1 MNTRKSFRKAA
12 LSLLL
17 SSALFG
23 ATQQAQATLLSIAQ
37 SPLILSES
45 VAPNLVLTLDDSG
58 SMRYAFAPDSMGD
71 NGAYR
76 RFKSAVFNPMYY
88 NPAVTYLVPTKV
100 NSDGSRANPGYST
113 AFTAAYSNGFK
124 TTTGTTDLSS
134 SYWVTRNSDPATAPS
149 SSFTATDSTYGW
161 RQYVQN
167 PDADFGPKVLSQNST
182 TGNPQVT
189 NNYTYSNN
197 LRSCPSNN
205 SVTPDSSTSTN
216 STTGSDG
223 NITKTDTTTTTTY
236 AYVSCKKN
244 SGSPTRYT
252 LVVNATTTVTTTTTV
267 SRPDRTQARVPAY
280 YYVYDNTLTG
290 CTSSTTDDN
299 CYRLV
304 TVTAT
309 SGVGNTDERQNFAI
323 WYSFYRTRAL
333 ATLSAANLAFNSLPS
348 SIRLTWQT
356 LNDCTTLNSSS
367 CGTNY
372 FRKFSDQ
379 HRGNFFTWLSGVPFV
394 NGTSLRLAMS
404 RAGEFLKSNDAWAYD
419 PNPFTSSGG
428 RGTTV
433 QNPAYACRPSYQI
446 MMTDGMWNG
455 DNGATS
461 ATLKPDQSNTTL
473 PDGKTYSKQTPFN
486 DATQNTLADLAFH
499 YWATDA
505 NTNLDNDVKP
515 LLVAPNT
522 SDATAEYW
530 DPRNDPATWQH
541 LVNYTIGL
549 GLTSAL
555 DKPGIPWSGDTYG
568 GAGYTALKN
577 GTAWPAA
584 STDSA
589 NNVYD
594 LWHTAINSR
603 GEFFSADS
611 PDKIVEAFR
620 TIINR
625 ISNRTASASAPGVT
639 ASVVEDTIT
648 REVYETQFNSE
659 DWSGNLIKYTID
671 SNGARTQSWDLATT
685 LNGVQASTRNIKMFS
700 SSGTSKLKDF
710 TWDNLS
716 AAQQT
721 LLNRDYDT
729 TNSTADTRGAQRVAY
744 VRGDQSNEGSASTQ
758 FRERGS
764 VVGDIINSS
773 PVLVGTPKYLAY
785 LADAIDGAT
794 TDGTSKYAAFR
805 TANSADGTSPAR
817 RPMVYVGG
825 NDGMLH
831 GFDTRTGA
839 EVFAYVPTAVIENL
853 YKLPAKK
860 YKGGA
865 HQFYVDGTPVVSD
878 VYYGDAW
885 HTVLVGTLRAGG
897 RSMFALDITNPNA
910 ITLLWEKS
918 FDTSATYANM
928 GYTFPTPSI
937 ARLHNGKWAVVTGNG
952 YGNQSGTDA
961 DKASL
966 MILDVQTGDMIKELV
981 VTGDNSKANGMSSVK
996 LADNNSDGVADYAY
1010 AGDLQGN
1017 LWRFDLF
1024 PASAR
1029 DGTGTDPFKRGT
1041 GGITDSAGNANDFAV
1056 SYGGKPL
1063 YTATDSRNSG
1073 ATAQTIMA
1081 APSLVRHP
1089 TTMGY
1094 LVVFGTGK
1102 YFETTDGN
1110 VDSTRAQSI
1119 YGIWDR
1125 KTRAQ
1130 STSAPNPA
1138 LARSNLVAQSIT
1150 EEAASN
1156 PFSSN
1161 TNVEGVRAVSQ
1172 NAIQWYTTGATDT
1185 LDSSV
1190 NKWGWVLD
1198 LKIDG
1203 SSTLS
1208 GEMMINPMATRGST
1222 LLVNTLTPN
1231 ADPCKEG
1238 VDSWIYGLDPYTG
1251 GRTKYSVFDMNN
1263 DKTINDSDTYGS
1275 GNTVVSGY
1283 KKPGAGGF
1291 TTNNGEIYTSPGLG
1305 SGMMYSSGPTST
1317 GRQTWR
1323 VIPEEAR

>member
-1 MNTRKSFRKAA
+1 MKTSIFPRKAA
-12 LSLLL
+12 LSLGICLGL
-17 SSALFG
+17 FSSIQQ
-23 ATQQAQATLLSIAQ
+23 TQASLLSIAQ

-45 VAPNLVLTLDDSG
+45 VAPNLILTLDDSG
-58 SMRYAFAPDSMGD
+58 SMRYAFAPDSMAD
-71 NGAYR
+71 NGNTR
-76 RFKSAVFNPMYY
+76 RFKAAVFNPMYY
-88 NPAVTYLVPTKV
+88 NPAVTYLIPTKI

-113 AFTAAYSNGFK
+113 SFSAAYSNGLK
-124 TTTGTTDLSS
+124 TSTGTIDLST
-134 SYWVTRNSDPATAPS
+134 SYWVTRNSDPATTPGTL
-149 SSFTATDSTYGW
+149 FTSTDSSYGW

-167 PDADFGPKVLSQNST
+167 PAADFGPAVLSQSSST
-182 TGNPQVT
+182 GTPQVV

-205 SVTPDSSTSTN
+205 AVDPVSSTSSN
-216 STTGSDG
+216 STTGADG
-223 NITKTDTTTTTTY
+223 NITKVDTTTTTTY

-244 SGSPTRYT
+244 SGNNRYT
-252 LVVNATTTVTTTTTV
+252 LIVNTTTTETITTTV
-267 SRPDRTQARVPAY
+267 SRPDRTQAKVPAY

-290 CTSSTTDDN
+290 CTSSTADDN

-304 TVTAT
+304 TVSAS
-309 SGVGNTDERQNFAI
+309 SGVGGTDERQNFAI

-333 ATLSAANLAFNSLPS
+333 ATLSAANLSFNSLPAT
-348 SIRLTWQT
+348 IRLTWQT
-356 LNDCTTLNSSS
+356 LNSCTTLNSSG

-379 HRGNFFTWLSGVPFV
+379 HRGNFFTWLTGVGF
-394 NGTSLRLAMS
+394 NQGTSLRAAMG
-404 RAGEFLKSNDAWAYD
+404 RAGEFLTGSDAWAYE
-419 PNPFTSSGG
+419 PNPFTSGG
-428 RGTTV
+428 GKGTTV
-433 QNPAYACRPSYQI
+433 QTPTYACRPSYQI

-455 DNGATS
+455 DDGSPSQTF
-461 ATLKPDQSNTTL
+461 KPDHSNTTL
-473 PDGKTYSKQTPFN
+473 PDRKTYSKQAPFN

-505 NTNLDNDVKP
+505 NTNLKNDVKP

-577 GTAWPAA
+577 GTSWPAA
-584 STDSA
+584 SDGSA

-639 ASVVEDTIT
+639 ASIVEDTIT

-659 DWSGNLIKYTID
+659 NWSGNLIKYSID
-671 SNGARTQSWDLATT
+671 SNGARTQSWDLSTT
-685 LNGVQASTRNIKMFS
+685 LNGNASRTIKMFS
-700 SSGTSKLKDF
+700 ASNASKLQDF
-710 TWDNLS
+710 TWSNLT
-716 AAQQT
+716 AAQQA
-721 LLNRDYDT
+721 LLNRDFDT
-729 TNSTADTRGAQRVAY
+729 TNSTADTKGADRLAY
-744 VRGDQSNEGSASTQ
+744 VRGDQSNEGSASGQ
-758 FRERGS
+758 FRERS
-764 VVGDIINSS
+764 SIMGDIVNSS

-785 LADAIDGAT
+785 LADAIDGGSN
-794 TDGTSKYAAFR
+794 TDGSSKYAAFR
-805 TANSADGTSPAR
+805 EANNADGANPSR
-817 RPMVYVGG
+817 RPMVYVGA

-865 HQFYVDGTPVVSD
+865 HQFYVDGTPTVSD
-878 VYYGDAW
+878 VYYSGAW

-910 ITLLWEKS
+910 VTLLWEKS
-918 FDTSATYANM
+918 FDSGDAYVNM
-928 GYTFPTPSI
+928 GYSFPQPTI
-937 ARLHNGKWAVVTGNG
+937 ARLHTGKWAVVTGNG
-952 YGNQSGTDA
+952 YGNQAGTGA

-966 MILDVQTGDMIKELV
+966 MILDIQTGEMVKELV
-981 VTGDNSKANGMSSVK
+981 VTGDATKANGLSTVK

-1024 PASAR
+1024 PSSVH
-1029 DGTGTDPFKRGT
+1029 GTTSGDPFRRGT
-1041 GGITDSAGNANDFAV
+1041 GGITDSASNADDFVV
-1056 SYGGKPL
+1056 SYGGRPL
-1063 YTATDSRNSG
+1063 YTAQDSRSSG

-1081 APSLVRHP
+1081 PPSLVRHP
-1089 TTMGY
+1089 TTLGY
-1094 LVVFGTGK
+1094 LVIFGTGK

-1125 KTRAQ
+1125 KTKGQ
-1130 STSAPNPA
+1130 STSAPSSA
-1138 LARSNLVAQSIT
+1138 LDRSNLVTQTIT
-1150 EEAASN
+1150 EEAATN
-1156 PFSSN
+1156 PFGN
-1161 TNVEGVRAVSQ
+1161 NPNVQGIRTISQ
-1172 NAIQWYTTGATDT
+1172 NTIQWYATGATDNS
-1185 LDSSV
+1185 DSSV

-1198 LKIDG
+1198 LKIAG

-1208 GEMMINPMATRGST
+1208 GEMMINPMATRGTT

-1238 VDSWIYGLDPYTG
+1238 VDSWVYGLDPTTG
-1251 GRTKYSVFDMNN
+1251 GRTRYSVFDMNN
-1263 DKTINDSDTYGS
+1263 DKTIDGNDTYGS
-1275 GNTVVSGY
+1275 SNTVVSGY

-1291 TTNNGEIYTSPGLG
+1291 TTNNGEIFTSPGLG

-1317 GRQTWR
+1317 GRQSWR

>member
-1 MNTRKSFRKAA
+1 MNPRTFPRKATA
-12 LSLLL
+12 SLVLC
-17 SSALFG
+17 SAFFG
-23 ATQQAQATLLSIAQ
+23 GAHEAQATLLNIGQ

-45 VAPNLVLTLDDSG
+45 VAPNLILTLDDSG

-71 NGAYR
+71 NGATR
-76 RFKSAVFNPMYY
+76 RFKAAVFNPMYY

-100 NSDGSRANPGYST
+100 NADGTRANPGYTTS
-113 AFTAAYSNGFK
+113 FTAAYSNGFK
-124 TTTGTTDLSS
+124 TSTGTTDLST

-149 SSFTATDSTYGW
+149 TSFTATDSTYGW

-167 PDADFGPKVLSQNST
+167 PTADFGPKST
-182 TGNPQVT
+182 QSSSTAPAVVT
-189 NNYTYSNN
+189 SNVTYASNQS
-197 LRSCPSNN
+197 RCPTNINASTQTSNN
-205 SVTPDSSTSTN
+205 SSTDANGTVTRQDY
-216 STTGSDG
+216 STTTSYSNISCSGSG
-223 NITKTDTTTTTTY
+223 SRIKVTVTTSAVTTTTTT
-236 AYVSCKKN
+236 
-244 SGSPTRYT
+244 
-252 LVVNATTTVTTTTTV
+252 VTTA
-267 SRPDRTQARVPAY
+267 DRTQARVPAY
-280 YYVYDNTLTG
+280 YYLYDATLTG
-290 CTSSTTDDN
+290 CTSTTTDDN

-304 TVTAT
+304 NVTAT
-309 SGVGNTDERQNFAI
+309 SGIGNSDERQNFAI

-333 ATLSAANLAFNSLPS
+333 ATLSAANLSFNSLPV

-356 LNDCTTLNSSS
+356 LNSCTTLNSSG

-379 HRGNFFTWLSGVPFV
+379 HRGNFFTWLTNVPFV
-394 NGTSLRLAMS
+394 DGTSLRVAMS
-404 RAGEFLKSNDAWAYD
+404 RAGEFLKTSDAWAFD
-419 PNPFTSSGG
+419 PNPFTSTGG

-433 QNPAYACRPSYQI
+433 QSPTYSCRPSYQI

-455 DNGATS
+455 NNGTTS
-461 ATLKPDQSNTTL
+461 ATLKPDQTTAIL
-473 PDGKTYSKQTPFN
+473 PDGKSYSRQTPFY
-486 DATQNTLADLAFH
+486 DVTQSTLADLAFH

-505 NTNLDNDVKP
+505 NSSLDNDVKP

-522 SDATAEYW
+522 ADATAEYW
-530 DPRNDPATWQH
+530 DPRNDPANWQH

-555 DKPGIPWSGDTYG
+555 NYPGLPWTGDTYG

-584 STDSA
+584 GADSS

-625 ISNRTASASAPGVT
+625 ISNRTTSASAPGVT
-639 ASVVEDTIT
+639 ASVVADTIT

-671 SNGARTQSWDLATT
+671 SNGARTQAWDLATT
-685 LNGVQASTRNIKMFS
+685 LSGVQASGRTIKMYS

-710 TWDNLS
+710 TWANLS
-716 AAQQT
+716 TAQQT

-729 TNSTADTRGAQRVAY
+729 TNSTADTRGAQRLAY
-744 VRGDQSNEGSASTQ
+744 IRGDQSNEGSAVDQ
-758 FRERGS
+758 FRERAT
-764 VVGDIINSS
+764 VVGDIVNSS
-773 PVLVGTPKYLAY
+773 PVLVGTPKFLPY

-794 TDGTSKYAAFR
+794 TDGTSKYATFR
-805 TANSADGTSPAR
+805 TSNNADGSNPAR
-817 RPMVYVGG
+817 RPMVYVGA

-831 GFDTRTGA
+831 GFDARTGA
-839 EVFAYVPTAVIENL
+839 EIFAYVPSAVIENL

-865 HQFYVDGTPVVSD
+865 HQFYVDGSPVVSD
-878 VYYGDAW
+878 VYFGDAW
-885 HTVLVGTLRAGG
+885 HTVLIGTLRAGG
-897 RSMFALDITNPNA
+897 RSMFALDITNPDA

-918 FDTSATYANM
+918 FDTSSTYANM
-928 GYTFPTPSI
+928 GYSFPQPSI

-966 MILDVQTGDMIKELV
+966 MILDVQTGDMLKELV
-981 VTGDNSKANGMSSVK
+981 VTGDTTKANGLSAVK
-996 LADNNSDGVADYAY
+996 LADNNGDGVSEYAY

-1024 PASAR
+1024 PASIRNSTAA
-1029 DGTGTDPFKRGT
+1029 DPFKRGGT
-1041 GGITDSAGNANDFAV
+1041 NGITDTSSTSNDFAV
-1056 SYGGKPL
+1056 SYGGKPM
-1063 YTATDSRNSG
+1063 YTALDSRSSG

-1089 TTMGY
+1089 STLGF
-1094 LVVFGTGK
+1094 LVIFGTGK

-1125 KTRAQ
+1125 KTKAQ
-1130 STSAPNPA
+1130 STSAPSPA
-1138 LARSNLVAQSIT
+1138 LGRSNLVSQSIT

-1156 PFSSN
+1156 PFSN
-1161 TNVEGVRAVSQ
+1161 NVNVDGIRTISQ
-1172 NAIQWYTTGATDT
+1172 NAVQWYTTGANDT
-1185 LDSSV
+1185 TDSSV

-1198 LKIDG
+1198 LKIAG
-1203 SSTLS
+1203 ASTLS
-1208 GEMMINPMATRGST
+1208 GEMMINPMSARSQT

-1238 VDSWIYGLDPYTG
+1238 VDSWVYGLDPYTG
-1251 GRTKYSVFDMNN
+1251 GRTTFNVFDLNN
-1263 DKTINDSDTYGS
+1263 DRTINDGDTYGS
-1275 GNTVVSGY
+1275 SNTVISGY
-1283 KKPGAGGF
+1283 KKQGAGGF
-1291 TTNNGEIYTSPGLG
+1291 TTNNGDIFTSPGQG
-1305 SGMMYSSGPTST
+1305 GGVMYNSGPSSN

-1323 VIPEEAR
+1323 VIPEEVR

>member
-1 MNTRKSFRKAA
+1 MKTGTFSLKAA
-12 LSLLL
+12 LSLGLF
-17 SSALFG
+17 SVLFG
-23 ATQQAQATLLSIAQ
+23 GAQQAQASLLSIAQ

-45 VAPNLVLTLDDSG
+45 VAPNLILTLDDSG
-58 SMRYAFAPDSMGD
+58 SMRYAFAPDSMGS
-71 NGAYR
+71 NGDTR
-76 RFKSAVFNPMYY
+76 RFKAAVFNPMYY
-88 NPAVTYLVPTKV
+88 NPAVTYLIPTKI
-100 NSDGSRANPGYST
+100 NTDGSRANPGYST
-113 AFTAAYSNGFK
+113 SFTAAYSNGLK
-124 TTTGTTDLSS
+124 TSTGTINLST
-134 SYWVTRNSDPATAPS
+134 SYFVTRNSDPAIAPGTAFGS
-149 SSFTATDSTYGW
+149 TDADYRW
-161 RQYVQN
+161 AQYVQN
-167 PDADFGPKVLSQNST
+167 PAADFGSKVLSQNTS
-182 TGNPQVT
+182 TGNPQVV

-197 LRSCPSNN
+197 LRNCPSNN
-205 SVTPDSSTSTN
+205 TVNPDTSTSSD

-223 NITKTDTTTTTTY
+223 NITKVDTTTTTTY

-244 SGSPTRYT
+244 TGNSRYT
-252 LVVNATTTVTTTTTV
+252 LVVNATTTTTTV
-267 SRPDRTQARVPAY
+267 TTVSSPDRTQTRVPAY
-280 YYVYDNTLTG
+280 YYVYDSTLTG
-290 CTSSTTDDN
+290 CTASTADDN

-304 TVTAT
+304 TVSAT
-309 SGVGNTDERQNFAI
+309 SGIGNTDERQNFAI

-333 ATLSAANLAFNSLPS
+333 ATLSAANLSFNSLPS

-356 LNDCTTLNSSS
+356 LNGCTTLNSSS

-379 HRGNFFTWLSGVPFV
+379 HRGNFFSWLTGVGFN
-394 NGTSLRLAMS
+394 NGTSLRAAMG
-404 RAGEFLKSNDAWAYD
+404 RAGQFLTGADAWAYD

-428 RGTTV
+428 KGTTV

-455 DNGATS
+455 DNS
-461 ATLKPDQSNTTL
+461 APSNLKPDHSNATL
-473 PDGKTYSKQTPFN
+473 PDRKTYSKQAPFN
-486 DATQNTLADLAFH
+486 DPTQDTLADLAFH

-505 NTNLDNDVKP
+505 NTNLSNDVKP

-555 DKPGIPWSGDTYG
+555 DKPGLPWTGDTYG

-584 STDSA
+584 SSDSA

-639 ASVVEDTIT
+639 ASIVEDTIT

-659 DWSGNLIKYTID
+659 DWSGNLIKYNID
-671 SNGARTQSWDLATT
+671 SNGARTQAWDLATT
-685 LNGVQASTRNIKMFS
+685 LSGGQARTIKMFS
-700 SSGTSKLKDF
+700 ASNASKLQDF
-710 TWDNLS
+710 TWSNLT
-716 AAQQT
+716 AAQQA
-721 LLNRDYDT
+721 LLNRDFDT
-729 TNSTADTRGAQRVAY
+729 TNSTADTRGSQRLSY
-744 VRGDQSNEGSASTQ
+744 IRGDQSNEGSASGQ
-758 FRERGS
+758 FRERSS
-764 VVGDIINSS
+764 VMGDIINSS

-785 LADAIDGAT
+785 LADAIDGGTNA
-794 TDGTSKYAAFR
+794 DGTSKYAAFR
-805 TANSADGTSPAR
+805 DAHNADGATPSR
-817 RPMVYVGG
+817 RPMVYVGA

-878 VYYGDAW
+878 VYYDNAW

-897 RSMFALDITNPNA
+897 RSMFALDITDPNA
-910 ITLLWEKS
+910 VTLLWEKS
-918 FDTSATYANM
+918 FDSGDTYTNM
-928 GYTFPTPSI
+928 GYSFPQPTI
-937 ARLHNGKWAVVTGNG
+937 ARLHTGKWAVVTGNG
-952 YGNQSGTDA
+952 YGNQAGTNA
-961 DKASL
+961 DQASL
-966 MILDVQTGDMIKELV
+966 MILDIQTGAMVKELV
-981 VTGDNSKANGMSSVK
+981 VTGDTTKANGLSTVK

-1024 PASAR
+1024 PSSVHSATS
-1029 DGTGTDPFKRGT
+1029 GDPFRRGT
-1041 GGITDSAGNANDFAV
+1041 GGITDSASNANDFVV
-1056 SYGGKPL
+1056 SYGGTPL
-1063 YTATDSRNSG
+1063 YSARDSRSTG

-1081 APSLVRHP
+1081 PPSLVRHP
-1089 TTMGY
+1089 TTLGY
-1094 LVVFGTGK
+1094 LVIFGTGK

-1125 KTRAQ
+1125 KTKGQ
-1130 STSAPNPA
+1130 STSARSSA
-1138 LARSNLVAQSIT
+1138 LDRSNLVTQTIT

-1156 PFSSN
+1156 PFGN
-1161 TNVEGVRAVSQ
+1161 NPNVQGIRTISQ
-1172 NAIQWYTTGATDT
+1172 NTIQWYTTTATDT
-1185 LDSSV
+1185 SDGSV

-1208 GEMMINPMATRGST
+1208 GEMMINPMATRGTT
-1222 LLVNTLTPN
+1222 LLANTLTPN

-1238 VDSWIYGLDPYTG
+1238 VDSWVYGLDPTTG
-1251 GRTKYSVFDMNN
+1251 GRTRYSVFDMNN
-1263 DKTINDSDTYGS
+1263 DKTIDGNDTYGTS
-1275 GNTVVSGY
+1275 NTVVSGY

-1291 TTNNGEIYTSPGLG
+1291 TTNNGEIFTSPGLG

-1317 GRQTWR
+1317 GRQSWR